1 MRKAV
6 QKRSKRWYQQ
16 RWLMD
21 TVMETIGV
29 EWDQARLA
37 HYSKVA
43 GGAAPAVFRAAGAR
57 MKKFSDVHRE
67 FRAAARRIQAVAER
81 YEAEGRTVAARESYI
96 TASVLWAAARW
107 PLYEIDARYR
117 EYEGAMIA
125 CYDKYIEFAPRPVE
139 RVEIPFEGGSLPG
152 LLHLPRKPAD
162 GERFA
167 CVLNVGGM
175 DGCKE
180 NVVSMYGDVMLER
193 GIAVLAIDGPG
204 QGEAVARGI
213 YVTATNH
220 REAGIATVDWM
231 RTHPAIDPDRIAI
244 RSTSFGTYFTPHA
257 AAGLGDRIKGLAG
270 AFVLHE
276 PGCDSIFNAASPSF
290 RMRFMFMAGITDE
303 DAFDSYLEDFDLRP
317 VVGDITCPVLIVAG
331 EDDELSPIE
340 CTYDLYERIKAPK
353 KLVVYEGGKHSI
365 GGASSATLGE
375 SPGNLINDWLADRLD
390 GKPMDAA
397 EHILVDMYG
406 NSRTQ

>member
-1 MRKAV
+1 MRKEIE
-6 QKRSKRWYQQ
+6 KRSTRWFQQ

-37 HYSKVA
+37 HYAKVCSA
-43 GGAAPAVFRAAGAR
+43 DAPGIFRAAGAR

-67 FRAAARRIQAVAER
+67 FRAAARRIQARAEK
-81 YEAEGRTVAARESYI
+81 YEAAGREVAARESYI
-96 TASVLWAAARW
+96 TASLLWAAARW
-107 PLYEIDARYR
+107 PLYEVDSRYL
-117 EYEGAMIA
+117 EYETAINA
-125 CYDKYIEFAPRPVE
+125 CYDKYIQFAPRPVE
-139 RVEIPFEGGSLPG
+139 RVEIPFEGKFLSG

-193 GIAVLAIDGPG
+193 GVAVLAIDGPG
-204 QGEAVARGI
+204 QGQSVSRGV

-220 REAGIATVDWM
+220 REAGVAAIDFM
-231 RTHPAIDPDRIAI
+231 QDHPAIDPDRIAI
-244 RSTSFGTYFTPHA
+244 RATSFGTYFTPLA
-257 AAGLGDRIKGLAG
+257 ASALGDRIKGLAT
-270 AFVLHE
+270 AFVVHE
-276 PGCDSIFNAASPSF
+276 PGLDSIFNAASPTF

-303 DAFDSYLEDFDLRP
+303 AEFDSYMTGFDLRD
-317 VVGDITCPVLIVAG
+317 VVGGIKCPILIVAG

-340 CTYDLYERIKAPK
+340 YTYDLYERISAPK
-353 KLVVYEGGKHSI
+353 KLVVYEGAKHSI
-365 GGASSATLGE
+365 GGASSVSLGE
-375 SPGNLINDWLADRLD
+375 SPGHLINDWLADRLA
-390 GKPMDAA
+390 GTPMDGD
-397 EHILVDMYG
+397 ENILVDMYG
-406 NSRTQ
+406 KSHQR